1 MEQFQF
7 NFTDILRFSRKAFS
21 VRRIGIHL
29 IGILLAYL
37 VYELLF
43 YLILYI
49 AEGEKIQEYWNT
61 FGLLPVLPFES
72 GVFTPLISTT
82 LWIGLILFAFIF
94 YLSSTMTSK
103 ITIEQLRGDEY
114 YSVGDSFKFLQH
126 HWKTVIGSFL
136 GLLFIL
142 TFTFMIPL
150 SVGLLGKIPIIG
162 KTILVVS
169 SFFMPLAIIFGL
181 LIAYIIAVIITG
193 LFLVPAV
200 ISTTNADSFETI
212 YQLFAVLW
220 NQPWRFIGYGLLL
233 IILKLM
239 FVPIWGIFCLIG
251 FIVLLFPIHYLHPTY
266 IEQAL
271 GNANL
276 WLGESLQKLSSLFYS
291 DVNTIIG
298 INVSQDPIL
307 TTSAT
312 ISGILI
318 TLTVIGIAGV
328 IIAYLFSIAS
338 VGTTVIYTI
347 IRKRIDGLNLI
358 ETIGKVAPVEPPP
371 LLIGDE

>member
-7 NFTDILRFSRKAFS
+7 NFTDILRYSRKAFS

-29 IGILLAYL
+29 IGIVFAYL

-43 YLILYI
+43 YFTLYI
-49 AEGEKIQEYWNT
+49 AEGEKIQEYWKS
-61 FGLLPVLPFES
+61 FGLLPVPPFGIGE
-72 GVFTPLISTT
+72 FTPLISTT
-82 LWIGLILFAFIF
+82 LWIGLSLFAFIF
-94 YLSSTMTSK
+94 YLSSAMASK

-114 YSVGDSFKFLQH
+114 FSVGDSFKFLQQ
-126 HWKTVIGSFL
+126 HWKTVFGSFL

-142 TFTFMIPL
+142 TFVLMIPL

-162 KTILVVS
+162 KTLLVAS
-169 SFFMPLAIIFGL
+169 SFFLPLAFIFGL
-181 LIAYIIAVIITG
+181 LIVYIIAVIISG

-233 IILKLM
+233 FILKLVL
-239 FVPIWGIFCLIG
+239 VPIWGIFCLTG
-251 FIVLLFPIHYLHPTY
+251 FIVLLLPIHYLHPTF
-266 IEQAL
+266 IEQSL

-276 WLGESLQKLSSLFYS
+276 WLGGSLQKLSSFFYS
-291 DVNTIIG
+291 DLNTIIG
-298 INVSQDPIL
+298 INVSQVPIL

-318 TLTVIGIAGV
+318 TFTVIGIAGV

>member
-7 NFTDILRFSRKAFS
+7 NFTEILRFSRKAFS

-29 IGILLAYL
+29 IGILIAYV

-43 YLILYI
+43 YLTLYI
-49 AEGEKIQEYWNT
+49 TEGEKVQEYWKS
-61 FGLLPVLPFES
+61 FGLLPVPPFGS
-72 GVFTPLISTT
+72 GGFTPIISTT
-82 LWIGLILFAFIF
+82 LWIGLIIFAFVF
-94 YLSSTMTSK
+94 YLTSTIASK
-103 ITIEQLRGDEY
+103 ITIEQLRGDEF
-114 YSVGDSFKFLQH
+114 YSIGDSFKFLHQ
-126 HWKTVIGSFL
+126 HWKTIFGSFL
-136 GLLFIL
+136 GLLLIL
-142 TFTFMIPL
+142 AFVFMIPL
-150 SVGLLGKIPIIG
+150 SVGLLGKIPFIG
-162 KTILVVS
+162 KTLLVVS
-169 SFFMPLAIIFGL
+169 SFFLPLAFIFGL
-181 LIAYIIAVIITG
+181 LFVYIIAVIISG

-220 NQPWRFIGYGLLL
+220 NQPWRFIGYSFLLF
-233 IILKLM
+233 ILKLVL
-239 FVPIWGIFCLIG
+239 VPIWGIFCLSG
-251 FIVLLFPIHYLHPTY
+251 FIVLLLPIHYLHPTF
-266 IEQAL
+266 IEQSL

-276 WLGESLQKLSSLFYS
+276 WLGESLQKLSSIFYS
-291 DVNTIIG
+291 ELNTIIS

-318 TLTVIGIAGV
+318 TLTVIGIVGV
-328 IIAYLFSIAS
+328 IIAYLFSLAS

>member
-7 NFTDILRFSRKAFS
+7 NFTDILRLSRKAFS

-29 IGILLAYL
+29 IGILFAYL
-37 VYELLF
+37 VYEFLF
-43 YLILYI
+43 YLSIYI
-49 AEGEKIQEYWNT
+49 ADGKNIQNYWNSY
-61 FGLLPVLPFES
+61 GLLPVSPIGNVEFN
-72 GVFTPLISTT
+72 PLISIT
-82 LWIGLILFAFIF
+82 LWICLTLFAFIF
-94 YLSSTMTSK
+94 YFSSTMASK

-114 YSVGDSFKFLQH
+114 YSVGDSFKFLQQ

-142 TFTFMIPL
+142 TLIFMIPITF
-150 SVGLLGKIPIIG
+150 GLMGKIPVIG
-162 KTILVVS
+162 KTLLVVS
-169 SFFMPLAIIFGL
+169 SFFMPLAFIFGL
-181 LIAYIIAVIITG
+181 LIAYTTAVIISG
-193 LFLVPAV
+193 LFLVPSV

-233 IILKLM
+233 LILKLVL
-239 FVPIWGIFCLIG
+239 VPIWGIFCIIG
-251 FIVLLFPIHYLHPTY
+251 FIAIIYPIYFLNPTF
-266 IEQAL
+266 IEQSL

-276 WLGESLQKLSSLFYS
+276 WLGESLQKLSSFFYS
-291 DVNTIIG
+291 DVNTFLG
-298 INVSQDPIL
+298 INISQEPIL
-307 TTSAT
+307 NTSAT
-312 ISGILI
+312 ISGLLI
-318 TLTVIGIAGV
+318 TFSIIGIVGI

-358 ETIGKVAPVEPPP
+358 ETIAKVAPVEPPP

>member
-7 NFTDILRFSRKAFS
+7 NYTDILRFSRKAFS

-29 IGILLAYL
+29 IGILLAYF
-37 VYELLF
+37 VYEILF
-43 YLILYI
+43 YLTLYI
-49 AEGEKIQEYWNT
+49 AEGEKVQVYWKS
-61 FGLLPVLPFES
+61 FGLLPVPPFGSSE
-72 GVFTPLISTT
+72 FTPLISTT

-94 YLSSTMTSK
+94 YFSSIMASK

-114 YSVGDSFKFLQH
+114 YSVGNSFKFLQH
-126 HWKTVIGSFL
+126 HWKTVIGTFL

-142 TFTFMIPL
+142 SLIFMIPIG
-150 SVGLLGKIPIIG
+150 VGLLGKIPIIG
-162 KTILVVS
+162 KTFLVAS
-169 SFFMPLAIIFGL
+169 SFFIPFAFIFGL
-181 LIAYIIAVIITG
+181 LIAYIIAVMISG

-220 NQPWRFIGYGLLL
+220 NQPWRFIGYGILLF
-233 IILKLM
+233 ILKLVL
-239 FVPIWGIFCLIG
+239 VPIWGIFCGAG
-251 FIVLLFPIHYLHPTY
+251 FIVLLLPIHYLHPTF
-266 IEQAL
+266 IEQSL

-276 WLGESLQKLSSLFYS
+276 WLGESLQKLSLFFDS

-298 INVSQDPIL
+298 INITQDPIL

-318 TLTVIGIAGV
+318 TFTLIAIAAL

-347 IRKRIDGLNLI
+347 IRNKIDGLNLI
-358 ETIGKVAPVEPPP
+358 DTIGNVAPVEPPP
-371 LLIGDE
+371 ILIGDE